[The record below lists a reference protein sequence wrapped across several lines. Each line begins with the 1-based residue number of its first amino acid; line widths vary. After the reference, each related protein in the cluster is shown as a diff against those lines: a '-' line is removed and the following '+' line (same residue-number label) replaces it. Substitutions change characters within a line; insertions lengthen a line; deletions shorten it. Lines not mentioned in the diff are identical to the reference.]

1 MLTLRPHQQRALDA
15 MLVNSKGQ
23 IIVPT
28 GGGKT
33 ICMIEDCRMIMSSLE
48 GKSPTI
54 IVVAPRIMLAEQLS
68 SEFLE
73 FITDANVMHVHS
85 GETHHFSSTK
95 PHEIRG
101 WWKKNNDAPR
111 IIFTTYNSLRRVVEA
126 HIPAETIYF
135 DEAHNSVKKNFF
147 PAVEH
152 YSAEADRCFFFTAT
166 PKHSATF
173 AKPGMND
180 AEVYGQVI
188 EQVPA
193 PELVEGGFIL
203 PPKVV
208 VQELKNV
215 GIGQT
220 VPERDCDHLLESI
233 DGNENMQKVLICAK
247 KTKDI
252 INVVSQSPFI
262 GKMHEKGYSVMWITS
277 KHGAFIDG
285 QKVDREKFFDTMNE
299 WGRDKDKKFVV
310 MHHSI
315 LSEGINVHGLSAC
328 IMLRGMDYIEIAQT
342 VGRVIRLGE
351 GKTFG
356 LVNVPVF
363 GKVGISTA
371 QKVQKVVDIIFEQG
385 DAAISTIRR

>member
-1 MLTLRPHQQRALDA
+1 MQLRPHQQRALDA
-15 MLVNSKGQ
+15 MLVNDKGQ

-33 ICMIEDCRMIMSSLE
+33 ICMIEDCRMLMNALH
-48 GKSPTI
+48 GKNPTF

-73 FITDANVMHVHS
+73 FITDVNVMHVHS
-85 GETHHFSSTK
+85 GETHHYSSTK

-101 WWKKNNDAPR
+101 WWEKNNDAPR
-111 IIFTTYNSLRRVVEA
+111 LIFTTYNSLRRVQSANVFA
-126 HIPAETIYF
+126 DTIYF
-135 DEAHNSVKKNFF
+135 DEAHNSVKRNFF
-147 PAVEH
+147 PAVE
-152 YSAEADRCFFFTAT
+152 YFSAIADRSFFFTAT
-166 PKHSATF
+166 PKHSATIT
-173 AKPGMND
+173 KPGMND
-180 AEVYGQVI
+180 AEVYGEVI

-193 PELVEGGFIL
+193 PELVEGGYIL

-220 VPERDCDHLLESI
+220 IYERDCDHLLESI

-252 INVVSQSPFI
+252 INVVGQSPFI

-285 QKVDREKFFDTMNE
+285 VKVDREKFFDTMNE
-299 WGRDKDKKFVV
+299 WGRDANKKFVV

-363 GKVGISTA
+363 GNVGINTA
-371 QKVQKVVDIIFEQG
+371 AKVQKVVDIIFEQG

>member
-1 MLTLRPHQQRALDA
+1 MMQLRPHQQRALDA

-33 ICMIEDCRMIMSSLE
+33 ICMIEDCRRVMNTLAD
-48 GKSPTI
+48 KFPTI
-54 IVVAPRIMLAEQLS
+54 VVVAPRIMLAEQLS

-73 FITDANVMHVHS
+73 FITDAKVMHVHS

-95 PHEIRG
+95 THEIRG

-126 HIPAETIYF
+126 HIDADTIYF

-193 PELVEGGFIL
+193 PELVQGGFIL

-208 VQELKNV
+208 VQELQNV

-252 INVVSQSPFI
+252 INVVSESPFI

>member
-1 MLTLRPHQQRALDA
+1 MQLRPHQQRALDA
-15 MLVNSKGQ
+15 MLVHDKGQ

-33 ICMIEDCRMIMSSLE
+33 ICMIEDCRMLMNALH
-48 GKSPTI
+48 GKNPTF

-101 WWKKNNDAPR
+101 WWEKNNDAPR
-111 IIFTTYNSLRRVVEA
+111 LIFTTYNSLRRVQDA
-126 HIPAETIYF
+126 NIFADTIYF

-152 YSAEADRCFFFTAT
+152 YSAMADRSFFFTAT
-166 PKHSATF
+166 PKHSATI

-180 AEVYGQVI
+180 AEVYGEVI

-208 VQELKNV
+208 VQELQNV

-252 INVVSQSPFI
+252 INVVSESPFI

-299 WGRDKDKKFVV
+299 WGRDANKKFVV

-363 GKVGISTA
+363 GKVGINTA
-371 QKVQKVVDIIFEQG
+371 AKVQKVVDIIFEQG